1 MRLPQRIC
9 LQTPF
14 AGSLRHPV
22 EVTHCGGVRK
32 DGAFRPTKNVAFPT
46 EQNGLKI
53 TIQTAKSIVQ
63 LLIMKLV
70 VQIPAYNE
78 AGHLPVVLSDIPRQ
92 FPGVDEVIILVID
105 DGSTDNT
112 SKVALENGAD
122 YVLRHRR
129 NRGLSRAFIS
139 GVQFA
144 LALGAD
150 IIVNTD
156 ADNQYPG
163 SEISK
168 LIAPI
173 LADQADMV
181 IGDRQTLANKHFSR
195 GKRLMEHLGSSIMRQ
210 VSKTDVPDAV
220 SGFRA
225 FSRYA
230 ALRLQV
236 YNPYSYTLETLVQAG
251 KGQMELVNVP
261 IRTNPALR
269 ESRLHKGVF
278 NFIWRQSG
286 AIIRSYVLYQPLRTF
301 VSIGSLLLLTGL
313 ILIGRFL
320 VGYLF
325 LDLGSRY
332 IQSVSIGGTL
342 LTAGVTLIMFGFL
355 GDAMRANRQAA
366 EETMISQRDQ
376 TRLPQSADLR
386 DFQGHPIYSASNPPA
401 FDSHE

>member
-1 MRLPQRIC
+1 
-9 LQTPF
+9 
-14 AGSLRHPV
+14 
-22 EVTHCGGVRK
+22 
-32 DGAFRPTKNVAFPT
+32 
-46 EQNGLKI
+46 
-53 TIQTAKSIVQ
+53 
-63 LLIMKLV
+63 MKLV

-78 AGHLPVVLSDIPRQ
+78 AGNLPVVLSEIPRQ
-92 FPGVDEVIILVID
+92 IPGVDEVVVLVID
-105 DGSTDNT
+105 DGSTDT
-112 SKVALENGAD
+112 TAKMALENGAD

-163 SEISK
+163 SEIIK

-181 IGDRQTLANKHFSR
+181 IGDRQTLANEHFTK
-195 GKRLMEHLGSSIMRQ
+195 GKRLMEHLGSSIMRR

-251 KGQMELVNVP
+251 KGQMKLVNVP

-269 ESRLHKGVF
+269 ESRLHKGIF
-278 NFIWRQSG
+278 NFIWRQGG

-301 VSIGSLLLLTGL
+301 VSTGSLFLLAGL
-313 ILIGRFL
+313 VLLGRFL
-320 VGYLF
+320 VSYFF
-325 LDLGSRY
+325 LAEGSRY

-342 LTAGVTLIMFGFL
+342 LTAGITLIMFGFL
-355 GDAMRANRQAA
+355 GDAMRANRQVA
-366 EETMISQRDQ
+366 EETMINQRDQ
-376 TRLPQSADLR
+376 ARLPGLANLR
-386 DFQGHPIYSASNPPA
+386 EFQGHPVYSASNPPA
-401 FDSHE
+401 FISNE

>member
-1 MRLPQRIC
+1 
-9 LQTPF
+9 
-14 AGSLRHPV
+14 
-22 EVTHCGGVRK
+22 
-32 DGAFRPTKNVAFPT
+32 
-46 EQNGLKI
+46 
-53 TIQTAKSIVQ
+53 
-63 LLIMKLV
+63 MKLV

-78 AGHLPVVLSDIPRQ
+78 SGNLPVVLAEIPRQ
-92 FPGVDEVIILVID
+92 VDGVDEVIVLVID
-105 DGSTDNT
+105 DGSTDST
-112 SKVALENGAD
+112 ARVALENGAD

-163 SEISK
+163 SEIGS

-181 IGDRQTLANKHFSR
+181 IGDRQTLANEHFSR
-195 GKRLMEHLGSSIMRQ
+195 SKRLMEHIGSAFMRQ
-210 VSKTDVPDAV
+210 ISKTNVPDAA

-251 KGQMELVNVP
+251 KGQMKLVNVP
-261 IRTNPALR
+261 ISTNPATR
-269 ESRLHKGVF
+269 ESRLHKGIF

-301 VSIGSLLLLTGL
+301 VSTGIIPLIAGL
-313 ILIGRFL
+313 ILLTRFMISY
-320 VGYLF
+320 VF
-325 LDLGSRY
+325 LDQGSRY

-342 LTAGVTLIMFGFL
+342 LVAGITLIMFGFL
-355 GDAMRANRQAA
+355 GDAMRANRQVA

-376 TRLPQSADLR
+376 TRLNQSAELTQ
-386 DFQGHPIYSASNPPA
+386 FQGNPVYSSTNPPVFSSKEA
-401 FDSHE
+401 

>member
-1 MRLPQRIC
+1 
-9 LQTPF
+9 
-14 AGSLRHPV
+14 
-22 EVTHCGGVRK
+22 
-32 DGAFRPTKNVAFPT
+32 
-46 EQNGLKI
+46 
-53 TIQTAKSIVQ
+53 
-63 LLIMKLV
+63 MKLV
-70 VQIPAYNE
+70 VQIPAFNE
-78 AGHLPVVLSDIPRQ
+78 AEHLSEVLSGIPRQ
-92 FPGVDEVIILVID
+92 FSGIAEVIVLVID

-112 SKVALENGAD
+112 SQVALENGAD

-181 IGDRQTLANKHFSR
+181 IGDRQTLANEHFTK
-195 GKRLMEHLGSSIMRQ
+195 GKRFMEHFGSSMMRR
-210 VSKTDVPDAV
+210 VSQTNVPDAV

-251 KGQMELVNVP
+251 KGQMKLANVP
-261 IRTNPALR
+261 IHTNPALR
-269 ESRLHKGVF
+269 ESRLHKGIF
-278 NFIWRQSG
+278 NFIWRQGG

-301 VSIGSLLLLTGL
+301 VSTGSLFLLAGL

-325 LDLGSRY
+325 MNLGSRY

-342 LTAGVTLIMFGFL
+342 LTAGITLIMFGFL
-355 GDAMRANRQAA
+355 GDAMRANRQVA

-376 TRLPQSADLR
+376 ARLPRPSDLR
-386 DFQGHPIYSASNPPA
+386 EFQGHPVYSASNPPA
-401 FDSHE
+401 FNTIEASKS

>member
-1 MRLPQRIC
+1 
-9 LQTPF
+9 
-14 AGSLRHPV
+14 
-22 EVTHCGGVRK
+22 
-32 DGAFRPTKNVAFPT
+32 
-46 EQNGLKI
+46 
-53 TIQTAKSIVQ
+53 
-63 LLIMKLV
+63 
-70 VQIPAYNE
+70 
-78 AGHLPVVLSDIPRQ
+78 
-92 FPGVDEVIILVID
+92 
-105 DGSTDNT
+105 
-112 SKVALENGAD
+112 
-122 YVLRHRR
+122 
-129 NRGLSRAFIS
+129 
-139 GVQFA
+139 VQFA

-181 IGDRQTLANKHFSR
+181 IGDRQTLANEHFSKS
-195 GKRLMEHLGSSIMRQ
+195 KRWMEHFGSSVMRR
-210 VSKTDVPDAV
+210 VSQTNVPDAV

-251 KGQMELVNVP
+251 KGQMKLANVP
-261 IRTNPALR
+261 IRTNPAVR
-269 ESRLHKGVF
+269 ESRLHKGIF
-278 NFIWRQSG
+278 NFIWRQGG

-301 VSIGSLLLLTGL
+301 VGTGSLFFLAGSILL
-313 ILIGRFL
+313 GRFL

-325 LDLGSRY
+325 LDMGSRY

-342 LTAGVTLIMFGFL
+342 LTAGITLIMFGFL

-376 TRLPQSADLR
+376 ARLPKPADLR
-386 DFQGHPIYSASNPPA
+386 EFQGHPVYSASNPPV
-401 FDSHE
+401 FSVNE

>member
-1 MRLPQRIC
+1 
-9 LQTPF
+9 
-14 AGSLRHPV
+14 
-22 EVTHCGGVRK
+22 
-32 DGAFRPTKNVAFPT
+32 
-46 EQNGLKI
+46 
-53 TIQTAKSIVQ
+53 
-63 LLIMKLV
+63 MKLV

-92 FPGVDEVIILVID
+92 FHGVDEMIILVID

-112 SKVALENGAD
+112 SKVALDNGAD

-173 LADQADMV
+173 LADQADLV
-181 IGDRQTLANKHFSR
+181 IGDRQTLANENFTKS
-195 GKRLMEHLGSSIMRQ
+195 KRLMEHIGSSIMRQ

-251 KGQMELVNVP
+251 KGQMKLVNVP

-269 ESRLHKGVF
+269 ESRLHKGIF
-278 NFIWRQSG
+278 NFMWRQGG

-301 VSIGSLLLLTGL
+301 VSTGSLLLLAGL

-320 VGYLF
+320 ISYLF
-325 LDLGSRY
+325 MDLGSRY

-366 EETMISQRDQ
+366 EENMISQRDQ
-376 TRLPQSADLR
+376 TCLPHPSDLR
-386 DFQGHPIYSASNPPA
+386 EFQGHPIYSSSNPPA
-401 FDSHE
+401 SDSIE

>member
-1 MRLPQRIC
+1 
-9 LQTPF
+9 
-14 AGSLRHPV
+14 
-22 EVTHCGGVRK
+22 
-32 DGAFRPTKNVAFPT
+32 
-46 EQNGLKI
+46 
-53 TIQTAKSIVQ
+53 
-63 LLIMKLV
+63 MKLV

-78 AGHLPVVLSDIPRQ
+78 AGHLPVVLSEIPRQ
-92 FPGVDEVIILVID
+92 IPGVDEVIVLVID
-105 DGSTDNT
+105 DGSTDT
-112 SKVALENGAD
+112 TAKVALENGAD

-181 IGDRQTLANKHFSR
+181 IGDRQTLDNEHFTK
-195 GKRLMEHLGSSIMRQ
+195 GKRLMEHLGSSIMRR

-251 KGQMELVNVP
+251 KGQMKLANVP
-261 IRTNPALR
+261 IRTNPSLR
-269 ESRLHKGVF
+269 ESRLHKGIF
-278 NFIWRQSG
+278 NFMWRQGG

-301 VSIGSLLLLTGL
+301 VSTGSLFLLAGL
-313 ILIGRFL
+313 VLLGRFL
-320 VGYLF
+320 VSYLF
-325 LDLGSRY
+325 LEQGSRY

-342 LTAGVTLIMFGFL
+342 LTAGITLIMFGFL
-355 GDAMRANRQAA
+355 GDAMRANRQVA
-366 EETMISQRDQ
+366 EETMINQRDQ
-376 TRLPQSADLR
+376 ARLPGLADLR
-386 DFQGHPIYSASNPPA
+386 EFQGHPVYSASNPPA
-401 FDSHE
+401 FISNE

>member
-1 MRLPQRIC
+1 
-9 LQTPF
+9 
-14 AGSLRHPV
+14 
-22 EVTHCGGVRK
+22 
-32 DGAFRPTKNVAFPT
+32 
-46 EQNGLKI
+46 
-53 TIQTAKSIVQ
+53 
-63 LLIMKLV
+63 MKLAI
-70 VQIPAYNE
+70 QIPAFNE
-78 AGHLPVVLSDIPRQ
+78 AQHLPVVLAGLPRQ
-92 FPGVDEVIILVID
+92 LPGVDEIVVVVVD

-112 SKVALENGAD
+112 AKVALENGAD

-129 NRGLSRAFIS
+129 NRGLSRAFIN

-168 LIAPI
+168 LIGPI

-181 IGDRQTLANKHFSR
+181 IGDRQTLANENFSK
-195 GKRLMEHLGSSIMRQ
+195 GKRVMEHLGSSIMRR

-251 KGQMELVNVP
+251 KGQMKLVNVP
-261 IRTNPALR
+261 IHTNPAIR
-269 ESRLHKGVF
+269 ESRLHKGML
-278 NFIWRQSG
+278 NFIWRQGG
-286 AIIRSYVLYQPLRTF
+286 AIVRSYVLYQPLRTF
-301 VSIGSLLLLTGL
+301 VSIGSLFLLVGA
-313 ILIGRFL
+313 ILIARFL
-320 VGYLF
+320 ISYLF
-325 LDLGSRY
+325 LKHGSRY

-342 LTAGVTLIMFGFL
+342 LTAGITLIMFGFL
-355 GDAMRANRQAA
+355 GDAMRANRQVA
-366 EETMISQRDQ
+366 EETMIAQRDQ
-376 TRLPQSADLR
+376 ARLPQPEDLR
-386 DFQGHPIYSASNPPA
+386 EFQGHPIYSASNPPA
-401 FDSHE
+401 LAPEG

>member
-1 MRLPQRIC
+1 M
-9 LQTPF
+9 
-14 AGSLRHPV
+14 
-22 EVTHCGGVRK
+22 
-32 DGAFRPTKNVAFPT
+32 
-46 EQNGLKI
+46 
-53 TIQTAKSIVQ
+53 KSIVQ
-63 LLIMKLV
+63 LVIMKLV

-78 AGHLPVVLSDIPRQ
+78 AGQLPVVLSEIPRQ
-92 FPGVDEVIILVID
+92 FSGVDEVVVLVID

-173 LADQADMV
+173 LADQADLV
-181 IGDRQTLANKHFSR
+181 IGDRQTLANEHFTK
-195 GKRLMEHLGSSIMRQ
+195 GKRLMEHLGSSIMRR

-230 ALRLQV
+230 ALRFQV
-236 YNPYSYTLETLVQAG
+236 YNPYSYTLETLIQAG
-251 KGQMELVNVP
+251 KGQMKIESVP
-261 IRTNPALR
+261 IETNSALR
-269 ESRLHKGVF
+269 ESRLHKGIF
-278 NFIWRQSG
+278 NFIWRQG
-286 AIIRSYVLYQPLRTF
+286 GVIIRSYVLYQHCAPSSAQDRCSF
-301 VSIGSLLLLTGL
+301 
-313 ILIGRFL
+313 
-320 VGYLF
+320 
-325 LDLGSRY
+325 
-332 IQSVSIGGTL
+332 
-342 LTAGVTLIMFGFL
+342 
-355 GDAMRANRQAA
+355 
-366 EETMISQRDQ
+366 SQV
-376 TRLPQSADLR
+376 
-386 DFQGHPIYSASNPPA
+386 
-401 FDSHE
+401 